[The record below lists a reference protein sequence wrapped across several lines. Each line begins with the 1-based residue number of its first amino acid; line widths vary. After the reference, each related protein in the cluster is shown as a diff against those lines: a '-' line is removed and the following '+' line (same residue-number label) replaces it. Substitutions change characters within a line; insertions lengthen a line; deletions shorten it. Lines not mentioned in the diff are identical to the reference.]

1 MNKSDFKVGD
11 HVKIASEHPDATLKN
26 RTGFITSMPNKARG
40 EYLVKIE
47 VGPLAGRIVPVNG
60 YYIKID

>member
-11 HVKIASEHPDATLKN
+11 HVKIASEHPDATLKS
-26 RTGFITSMPNKARG
+26 RTGIIVGVPNKDRG

-47 VGPLAGRIVPVNG
+47 VGPIAGRSVPVNG
-60 YYIKID
+60 YYIKLD